1 MSTFLNRVRNG
12 KVEYQL
18 KWKGYGVE
26 ENTWEP
32 EENLDCPKL
41 IETYERQVM
50 DKEDISDEKMD
61 ADVFERK
68 PTEKVPRKKRSPL
81 SSVDSKSEKT
91 EDSESEK
98 GNRRTK
104 RGKYGASTKK
114 EETAAKKK
122 ASKASF
128 SFVSYFATP
137 SLECFCSFRKLNWKD
152 STVDLNQR
160 RLLGHLPSV
169 VNFIFSLHGK
179 FCK

>member
-1 MSTFLNRVRNG
+1 ML
-12 KVEYQL
+12 
-18 KWKGYGVE
+18 
-26 ENTWEP
+26 
-32 EENLDCPKL
+32 
-41 IETYERQVM
+41 
-50 DKEDISDEKMD
+50 
-61 ADVFERK
+61 
-68 PTEKVPRKKRSPL
+68 RKKRRPL
-81 SSVDSKSEKT
+81 SSVDSESEKT

-98 GNRRTK
+98 RNRRTK
-104 RGKYGASTKK
+104 RGKYEALYYMYYSTEK

-169 VNFIFSLHGK
+169 VNFIFS
-179 FCK
+179 

>member
-1 MSTFLNRVRNG
+1 MFSYQLVLFIISMSTFLNRVRNG

-50 DKEDISDEKMD
+50 DKEDIRDEKMD

-128 SFVSYFATP
+128 FFVSYFATSSLNVFVP
-137 SLECFCSFRKLNWKD
+137 SGN
-152 STVDLNQR
+152 
-160 RLLGHLPSV
+160 
-169 VNFIFSLHGK
+169 
-179 FCK
+179 